1 MDGAPAGPGLAV
13 GGGCAEHPPKTAER
27 TPRPSSP
34 HPLSRPCVF
43 VSACVS
49 PRVSQGGGQGGDTP
63 VLAGGG
69 NRGVSYLPVLLQVVV
84 EDLGVG
90 LLMRGE
96 DVHEG
101 GGGIRRRRGRVDGP
115 PAAQRRR
122 QVEGGRRGSSVK
134 SLLLEGLLR
143 GDIGVRA
150 RTGRCSPA
158 RLHKRVPQR
167 TTDGLC

>member
-1 MDGAPAGPGLAV
+1 MVPLRV
-13 GGGCAEHPPKTAER
+13 LVRQWGGRCQMPPKN
-27 TPRPSSP
+27 SSV
-34 HPLSRPCVF
+34 HPQAFLTSSSF
-43 VSACVS
+43 SALRVCVS
-49 PRVSQGGGQGGDTP
+49 VCVTARVTGRWAGRGHPSAGWGGIG
-63 VLAGGG
+63 
-69 NRGVSYLPVLLQVVV
+69 GVSYLPVLLQVVV

-143 GDIGVRA
+143 GDTGVRA

-158 RLHKRVPQR
+158 PLHKRVPQR
-167 TTDGLC
+167 TTDSLC